1 MQETKTK
8 HAGSRGGSGAW
19 TVALLATALILLGLL
34 VYGRKLGWDLG
45 LPFLKR
51 DPPPSPMVS
60 LPDVVVGL
68 RGGGPD
74 LYVDAA
80 FDLEVASEQDR
91 EAVRRHLP
99 RVREET
105 IEVLSA
111 LSPEELRGNG
121 ELAKVKSR
129 LLERFRNVM
138 PSQRLHALYL
148 TYLAVARRDDT
159 RR

>member
-1 MQETKTK
+1 MADSKTK
-8 HAGSRGGSGAW
+8 HAGSRSGSAAW
-19 TVALLATALILLGLL
+19 TVALLAMALVLLGLL
-34 VYGRKLGWDLG
+34 VYGRNLGWGLG
-45 LPFLKR
+45 LAWLR
-51 DPPPSPMVS
+51 REPPATPMVS

-80 FDLEVASEQDR
+80 FDLEVASEQDQ

-105 IEVLSA
+105 IQLLST
-111 LSPEELRGNG
+111 LSPDELRGRG
-121 ELAKVKSR
+121 ELAKVKAR

-138 PSQRLHALYL
+138 PRQQLKALYL
-148 TYLAVARRDDT
+148 TYLAVARGDDNG
-159 RR
+159 R